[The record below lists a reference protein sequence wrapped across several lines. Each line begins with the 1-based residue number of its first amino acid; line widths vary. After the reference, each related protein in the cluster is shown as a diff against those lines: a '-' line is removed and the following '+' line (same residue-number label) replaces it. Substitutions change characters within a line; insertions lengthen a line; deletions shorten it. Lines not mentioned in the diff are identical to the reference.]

1 MICYFQGYGKWEITI
16 LESIGRGFHD
26 ETCDFNVQGCDP
38 YIKILI
44 DDREVHKTE
53 TQWDTPHPIWDV
65 TYKSKRMRKDARI
78 TIEIW
83 DDDSGFL
90 GSSDDLMLRWSTSI
104 DELLRNGSKYYR
116 IGSDRKDRSKG
127 GYDMIIT
134 KSRWRNEYNDNR
146 RK

>member
-1 MICYFQGYGKWEITI
+1 
-16 LESIGRGFHD
+16 
-26 ETCDFNVQGCDP
+26 
-38 YIKILI
+38 
-44 DDREVHKTE
+44 
-53 TQWDTPHPIWDV
+53 
-65 TYKSKRMRKDARI
+65 MRKDARI